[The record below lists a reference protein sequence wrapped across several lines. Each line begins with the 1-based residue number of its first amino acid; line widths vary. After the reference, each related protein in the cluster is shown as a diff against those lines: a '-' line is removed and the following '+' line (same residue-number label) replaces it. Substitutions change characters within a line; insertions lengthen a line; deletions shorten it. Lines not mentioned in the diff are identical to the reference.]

1 MNKRTSKNIDFLNKS
16 SNYKFVTRNWNIVG
30 NQSNANFSARKKII
44 KILKSSPC
52 DYNDAY
58 KLVRVNIKN
67 KGQSL
72 VTEVAFKNR
81 APFISCIT

>member
-30 NQSNANFSARKKII
+30 DQSNANFNARKKII

-72 VTEVAFKNR
+72 VTKVAFKNR
-81 APFISCIT
+81 APFISCIA